1 MQPLLIVANL
11 NQAALSC
18 TVPSAPTSPANRF
31 FFTQFSPGAA
41 LLAWVLYTIEEIKYN
56 DVFQIK

>member
-31 FFTQFSPGAA
+31 FFYSIFSWSGPPG
-41 LLAWVLYTIEEIKYN
+41 LGLVHN
-56 DVFQIK
+56 